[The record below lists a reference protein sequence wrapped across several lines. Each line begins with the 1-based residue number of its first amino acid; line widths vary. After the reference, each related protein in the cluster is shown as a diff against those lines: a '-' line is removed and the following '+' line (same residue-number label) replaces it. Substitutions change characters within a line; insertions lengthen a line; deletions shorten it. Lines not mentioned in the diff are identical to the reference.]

1 MCFPQPA
8 RPANNLTIDH
18 LTENLLQIYIYY
30 DINQKLYQ
38 FLSKFISFVSKISGM
53 RSQKHKIKLYD
64 NNKLYQR

>member
-1 MCFPQPA
+1 MCFPQPV

-53 RSQKHKIKLYD
+53 RSAKTQ
-64 NNKLYQR
+64 N